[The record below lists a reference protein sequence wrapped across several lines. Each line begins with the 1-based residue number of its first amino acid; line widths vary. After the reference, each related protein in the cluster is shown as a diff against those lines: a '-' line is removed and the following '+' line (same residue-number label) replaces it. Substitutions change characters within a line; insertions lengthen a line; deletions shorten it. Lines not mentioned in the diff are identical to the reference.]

1 MRRFRS
7 ISDYLSLGA
16 GPYLPRGGDAAQA
29 ARDFAARERL
39 YGPYPTADVARG
51 RRPFE
56 QRTVLSAERL
66 TVAHLREAAA
76 SCAAGRIPPIPNT
89 GERQLHGYIDKADGG
104 LVIVKTGT
112 RPEDIADLGELVWN
126 DPDPAAEGF
135 GPYYEVSMPPA
146 DMTALCGDPEFQAG
160 EAAGEFRVAGKGRIL
175 VRPPREET

>member
-16 GPYLPRGGDAAQA
+16 GPPSDAAHARLLGPTWKQA
-29 ARDFAARERL
+29 VVRQA
-39 YGPYPTADVARG
+39 P
-51 RRPFE
+51 RPFE

-66 TVAHLREAAA
+66 TVAHLREAVAQLA
-76 SCAAGRIPPIPNT
+76 RDGVPPIPNVGRTVLRGVVDADT
-89 GERQLHGYIDKADGG
+89 GERLRVDEDPEAID
-104 LVIVKTGT
+104 
-112 RPEDIADLGELVWN
+112 
-126 DPDPAAEGF
+126 F